1 MRLSVPMSVGIGH
14 LALLLRQSGAEA
26 DVDVHVGAGV
36 VVAVA
41 VEYTSVGTVVIVAT
55 AVGQTLY
62 PSPYGLPC
70 SCACLAPC
78 NPAVDDSAD
87 LGGHCRPPFIMSR
100 SHKLQTKGETNVLFQ
115 FLVGYV

>member
-1 MRLSVPMSVGIGH
+1 MPLGTSRLMRLSVPMSVGIGH

-62 PSPYGLPC
+62 PSPYDLLILGFADILPYMILPI
-70 SCACLAPC
+70 S
-78 NPAVDDSAD
+78 AVIAD
-87 LGGHCRPPFIMSR
+87 HRL
-100 SHKLQTKGETNVLFQ
+100 
-115 FLVGYV
+115 